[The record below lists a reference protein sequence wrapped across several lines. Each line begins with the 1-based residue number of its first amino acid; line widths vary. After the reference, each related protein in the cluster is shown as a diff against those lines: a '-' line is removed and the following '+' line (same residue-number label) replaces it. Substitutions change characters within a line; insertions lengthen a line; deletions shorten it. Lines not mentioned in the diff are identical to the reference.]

1 MAMIFHLVARFGRLT
16 WGLIWERPIPFLIKS
31 ILFLVF
37 MLLLIPIWL
46 LLFLLLPLG
55 FLILLLRSRRMLRK
69 MAKDTDSIP
78 ASYRVKDE
86 EPAQEPKGYIEN
98 PHHD

>member
-1 MAMIFHLVARFGRLT
+1 MATIFHLMARLGRLT
-16 WGLIWERPIPFLIKS
+16 WGLIWEQPVPFVIKS
-31 ILFLVF
+31 ILLIVF

-46 LLFLLLPLG
+46 LFFLLLPFG
-55 FLILLLRSRRMLRK
+55 FLLLLLRSRRVLRK
-69 MAKDTDSIP
+69 MAKHEDSIP

-98 PHHD
+98 PHRD

>member
-1 MAMIFHLVARFGRLT
+1 MARLWRAT
-16 WGLIWERPIPFLIKS
+16 WGLIWEPPIPFLIKS
-31 ILFLVF
+31 ILLIVF

-55 FLILLLRSRRMLRK
+55 FLLLILRSRRMLRK
-69 MAKDTDSIP
+69 MAEDTDSIP
-78 ASYRVKDE
+78 ASYWVKDE

-98 PHHD
+98 PHRN